1 VTVPAAAVGDTVA
14 VSVILVPSV
23 VLVDDAASVVVVAVV
38 VAEDVDESSLPPQAL
53 RLNAAQAMRVEQY
66 REKVAMSEPL

>member
-1 VTVPAAAVGDTVA
+1 MGDSVA

-23 VLVDDAASVVVVAVV
+23 VLVEDAARVVVVAVV
-38 VAEDVDESSLPPQAL
+38 VAVEVDESSLPPQAP

-66 REKVAMSEPL
+66 REKIAMSEPL